1 MKPKLFGGECFLYA
15 SIRTGFSLA
24 GGGFLT
30 VLGSCRQV
38 HNIHQVRGAV
48 LSNVSSS
55 HPLIKS
61 HSVTSF
67 YFIMGSDPDDAEKE
81 RAREHRRK
89 NPVGLVGV
97 GCATH
102 CLDEVRRGLR
112 WAEQTSP
119 ETYTRALDKGVRN
132 ALLYES
138 HEILIYLVTE
148 ESAPVDRITPQD
160 LFFMDSLPLWSLVIK
175 RGWDVNRRG
184 LFVGRQKLRLLDLAC
199 KKFELVRWCLD
210 HGAKLDDG
218 KGPDS
223 DHPPILQS
231 VAGRGSV
238 ETYKFLQGARGSSW
252 TARPTPRRPASMHQ
266 LL

>member
-1 MKPKLFGGECFLYA
+1 
-15 SIRTGFSLA
+15 
-24 GGGFLT
+24 
-30 VLGSCRQV
+30 
-38 HNIHQVRGAV
+38 
-48 LSNVSSS
+48 
-55 HPLIKS
+55 
-61 HSVTSF
+61 
-67 YFIMGSDPDDAEKE
+67 MGSDPDDAEKE